1 MGNSTSRSHVERT
14 LPSEDGEALPE
25 IRQNGIGSIVA
36 AHYLNTA
43 TPRSST
49 EQKWFAVYTLARHE
63 KRVAQ
68 HFGQRWVEHFLP
80 LYSRQR
86 KWKDGSKGALEL
98 PLFPG
103 YIFVR
108 ISRAERVRVLEV
120 PGVLSIVGGTQRVLA
135 PLPEKDM
142 EALRKGLHLR
152 RAEPHPV
159 VRVGQRARI
168 RSGALTGMEGIVVRE
183 KSGLRVVLT
192 LELIMQSVAVEVDAH
207 DLELVGSDPVE

>member
-1 MGNSTSRSHVERT
+1 M
-14 LPSEDGEALPE
+14 
-25 IRQNGIGSIVA
+25 RQNSIGSIVA
-36 AHYLNTA
+36 THYLNIA
-43 TPRSST
+43 TPRSSAD
-49 EQKWFAVYTLARHE
+49 QKWFAVYTLARHE

-68 HFGQRWVEHFLP
+68 HFGQRGVEHFLP

-159 VRVGQRARI
+159 VRVGQRACI
-168 RSGALTGMEGIVVRE
+168 RSGALTGMVGIVVRE

-207 DLELVGSDPVE
+207 DLELVGSGSIE